1 MTPNVIASRTR
12 IGFVLGLIA
21 GVSLAAAGVLARQE
35 LTVNGR
41 AGRPDAT
48 APIPTNAAPTTA
60 PGTKAGSM
68 EAATLALKTRLATQG
83 GPDDQWELLAQS
95 YEFLGRSAEAKLA
108 REHEVSPSS
117 DLRDTILASARL
129 LPAAR
134 AMAGPADTR
143 PSGASATEQLLAS
156 ADQHRRKRE
165 FREACAVY
173 AQLAS
178 QGAMTADTWADYADA
193 QASLSGKL
201 AGAPGASIDRALAL
215 DPRHTKALWLK
226 ASLAHEQHR
235 YKDALATW
243 QQLLTLVPPGSSDA
257 RIVEANLAEA
267 SRLAT
272 G

>member
-21 GVSLAAAGVLARQE
+21 GISLAAAGFLARQE
-35 LTVNGR
+35 LA
-41 AGRPDAT
+41 AGSRSAGPDAPAPAST
-48 APIPTNAAPTTA
+48 ATSPMTA
-60 PGTKAGSM
+60 PGAKAGSM

-83 GPDDQWELLAQS
+83 GGDDQWELLAQS

-108 REHEVSPSS
+108 REHKVSTAS
-117 DLRDTILASARL
+117 DLRDTISTSTRL

-134 AMAGPADTR
+134 AMAGVANPRPPGMSPA
-143 PSGASATEQLLAS
+143 EELLAR
-156 ADQHRRKRE
+156 AEQHRRKRE

-173 AQLAS
+173 VQLVA
-178 QGAMTADTWADYADA
+178 QGAMTADAWADYADA

-201 AGAPGASIDRALAL
+201 AGAPAASIDRALAL

-226 ASLAHEQHR
+226 ASLAHEQGR